1 MKKKN
6 EVKNWL
12 VKSSG
17 HILGP
22 YSFEEVCQGLR
33 DKNVAPIDEVRTPE
47 IRWTFVRES
56 KDFAELIKELQVR
69 KDSRRDDTHGTDS
82 HEHTITRTMEIP
94 QDKNK
99 MAPPPVPAEFM
110 QADSRSMPAPFSQ
123 SSGSMDG
130 AVDRSA
136 KDKSNL
142 NPPPLPKL
150 DIPLPPKRRSLE
162 KKSTPWPAIV
172 VGVVAVVALGIWKGT
187 RLFRPDVSKIESAE
201 DLLRDMRKMK
211 NVGAYD
217 QFLEKFDKLEKL
229 NRVDAGV
236 TLEFAPIF
244 IAFDRNL
251 DLVQKT
257 LQQSFSNS
265 HQPGPVLRQNKNH
278 LAMIYLQRRQFD
290 QAKNIL
296 EKVNQEDS
304 EFIEVAANL
313 ATLKILQGDYR
324 SGIDMYNSLNQKG
337 LSDSLISLQR
347 SITHIE
353 WSLRN
358 KSEDKMKA
366 AITELEYFAK
376 NILEYRSRAWLLLS
390 YARYKQ
396 NSGDLQK
403 SLQQFLDSMVMEEMR
418 MPVNLELSSVLISW
432 SRLTPYCD
440 QMLSKKD
447 GLAEAGWLVDAV
459 QIHCHYLAGE
469 KVSAFQNMEQL
480 FQRSPTNAVLAGL
493 VAWYALQDQKP
504 SQAMEYLKSSP
515 NTSLLGHAVRAQ
527 ICEQQGEF
535 ACAEEQW
542 NQLKDKDDKAALAYE
557 GLARVALRQKNLTKA
572 SSFIQAGL
580 EKNPQHSGLNLL
592 SGEIQSAKKK
602 Q

>member
-1 MKKKN
+1 MEKKN

-33 DKNVAPIDEVRTPE
+33 DKNVAPIDEVRTPD

-56 KDFAELIKELQVR
+56 KDFAELIKELQTR
-69 KDSRRDDTHGTDS
+69 KDSRREDTHGTDA
-82 HEHTITRTMEIP
+82 HEHTITRTVEIP
-94 QDKNK
+94 QDKSK
-99 MAPPPVPAEFM
+99 MVPPPVPQEY
-110 QADSRSMPAPFSQ
+110 MPKETISKNSAVP
-123 SSGSMDG
+123 GSAG
-130 AVDRSA
+130 NSVDRSG
-136 KDKSNL
+136 KENVTL
-142 NPPPLPKL
+142 NPPPLPKI
-150 DIPLPPKRRSLE
+150 DLPPSLKSRRVE
-162 KKSTPWPAIV
+162 KKSMPWPAILI
-172 VGVVAVVALGIWKGT
+172 GLVAVLGLGVWKGT
-187 RLFRPDVSKIESAE
+187 RLFRPEVSKIESAE
-201 DLLRDMRKMK
+201 DLLKDMRKLK

-236 TLEFAPIF
+236 TMEFAPLL

-278 LAMIYLQRRQFD
+278 LAMIYLQKRQFED
-290 QAKNIL
+290 AKSLL
-296 EKVNQEDS
+296 EKVSKEDS
-304 EFIEVAANL
+304 EFVEIAANL

-337 LSDSLISLQR
+337 LSDSVISLQR
-347 SITHIE
+347 SITNIE

-358 KSEDKMKA
+358 KSDEKMKA
-366 AITELEYFAK
+366 AISELEYFSK

-390 YARYKQ
+390 YARFKQ
-396 NSGDLQK
+396 NSADFQK
-403 SLQQFLDSMVMEEMR
+403 SLEQFLDSMVMEEIR
-418 MPVNLELSSVLISW
+418 MPMNLELSSVLISW

-440 QMLSKKD
+440 QMVSKK
-447 GLAEAGWLVDAV
+447 ESMNEVSWLLDAV

-469 KVSAFQNMEQL
+469 KVSAFQNMDQL
-480 FQRSPTNAVLAGL
+480 FQKSPTNAILAGL
-493 VAWYALQDQKP
+493 AAWYAWQDKNMN
-504 SQAMEYLKSSP
+504 QAVSYLKSAP

-557 GLARVALRQKNLTKA
+557 GLARVALRQKNFSKA
-572 SSFIQAGL
+572 SSFIQVGL